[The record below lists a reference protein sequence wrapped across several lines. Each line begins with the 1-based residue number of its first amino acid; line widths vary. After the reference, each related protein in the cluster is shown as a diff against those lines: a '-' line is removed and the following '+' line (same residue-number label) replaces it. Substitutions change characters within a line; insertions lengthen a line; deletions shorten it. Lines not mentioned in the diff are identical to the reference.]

1 MKKPLLFGALCVVLA
16 FSFISCDGPESSH
29 TFTDDEFIT
38 DNEFVKVRKEGKFK
52 KIPDWIKGYWSDDE
66 EQLASTKSYFF
77 TDTNFFFD
85 WIRAEKLN
93 MTTHGINQ
101 NPGKFTEDATDTS
114 YTVTFT
120 DYYSHDADYETH
132 TKKDWVFKFEKSKS
146 GISLVETNGD
156 TVKDK
161 IEYTKG
167 KLLLPKWIRNT
178 TWASENGLVE
188 LKFTTANLV
197 VINKSSGKD
206 MDFTDTILPYIEGV
220 GYCEYK
226 KDTGYIESS
235 GTSSYSITITD
246 GETTL
251 DHKFVKWNENT
262 ITWTIDDSSVNMGK
276 KTEE

>member
-1 MKKPLLFGALCVVLA
+1 MKKTLLFGALCVVLA

-188 LKFTTANLV
+188 LKFTETNLV
-197 VINKSSGKD
+197 IINKSSGIS
-206 MDFTDTILPYIEGV
+206 MDFTDTILPNVNGLYYEYILNK
-220 GYCEYK
+220 GY
-226 KDTGYIESS
+226 TESS
-235 GTSSYSITITD
+235 DATSYSLTITD

-251 DHKFVKWNENT
+251 DHKFVKRNENT
-262 ITWTIDDSSVNMGK
+262 ITWTIDDSSVDMGK
-276 KTEE
+276 KSAE